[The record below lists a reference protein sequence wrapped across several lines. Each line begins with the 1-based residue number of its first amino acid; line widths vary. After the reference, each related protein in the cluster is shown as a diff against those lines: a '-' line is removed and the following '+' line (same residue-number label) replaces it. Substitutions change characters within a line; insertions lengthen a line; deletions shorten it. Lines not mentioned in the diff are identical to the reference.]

1 MDKRRWVVGEVKET
15 CGRTLCLLTPGCK
28 RSAVFRIYTNHVALY
43 GLQNLDYALS
53 RVSLSEPH
61 FRSESCFV
69 LQGYTQ
75 MHCNSQEKPFQDSQ
89 LSLLNA
95 VNFLT
100 AEWLTVQWFLHF
112 KIPTT
117 DVDLSV
123 LASTPLPK
131 TPDKSIAE
139 LEETKVALKELQRHF
154 ETYKTERTQA
164 EE

>member
-1 MDKRRWVVGEVKET
+1 M
-15 CGRTLCLLTPGCK
+15 
-28 RSAVFRIYTNHVALY
+28 
-43 GLQNLDYALS
+43 
-53 RVSLSEPH
+53 
-61 FRSESCFV
+61 
-69 LQGYTQ
+69 QGYTQ
-75 MHCNSQEKPFQDSQ
+75 MHCNSQEKPFEDSQ
-89 LSLLNA
+89 LSLNA

-100 AEWLTVQWFLHF
+100 AECLTVQWFFHF

>member
-1 MDKRRWVVGEVKET
+1 MKEI
-15 CGRTLCLLTPGCK
+15 CRRTLCLLTLGCK
-28 RSAVFRIYTNHVALY
+28 RSAVFRIYTNHVTLY
-43 GLQNLDYALS
+43 GLKNLDYAIQCTLS
-53 RVSLSEPH
+53 RVGLSDPC

-69 LQGYTQ
+69 LQGFTQ
-75 MHCNSQEKPFQDSQ
+75 IHCNSQERPFQDSQ

-100 AEWLTVQWFLHF
+100 AEWLTVQCFLHF

-117 DVDLSV
+117 DVDLSL

-131 TPDKSIAE
+131 TPDKSSAE

>member
-1 MDKRRWVVGEVKET
+1 MNLVLFCKATPRHHRPGEAISRLPIVIY
-15 CGRTLCLLTPGCK
+15 
-28 RSAVFRIYTNHVALY
+28 AVI
-43 GLQNLDYALS
+43 
-53 RVSLSEPH
+53 
-61 FRSESCFV
+61 
-69 LQGYTQ
+69 
-75 MHCNSQEKPFQDSQ
+75 
-89 LSLLNA
+89 
-95 VNFLT
+95 FLT
-100 AEWLTVQWFLHF
+100 AEWLTVLFFLLL

-131 TPDKSIAE
+131 SPDKTSAE

>member
-1 MDKRRWVVGEVKET
+1 MDKHRWVVGEVTGTSGK
-15 CGRTLCLLTPGCK
+15 TLCLLTQGCT
-28 RSAVFRIYTNHVALY
+28 RSAVLRIHTNHVTLTTNY
-43 GLQNLDYALS
+43 KK
-53 RVSLSEPH
+53 VSMLCLVSVSIH
-61 FRSESCFV
+61 CSIYSRSESCFV
-69 LQGYTQ
+69 LQGFTQ
-75 MHCNSQEKPFQDSQ
+75 ISQARRGHFKIPNCYLCRHLPHSWMVNCFIF
-89 LSLLNA
+89 LL
-95 VNFLT
+95 
-100 AEWLTVQWFLHF
+100 F

-131 TPDKSIAE
+131 PPDKTSAE